1 MLSATNPRP
10 KTLTDADIKYLK
22 DLLDKAARLSFE
34 QIWTEVSGR
43 RGMRLRY
50 RNLTRM
56 TYHSI
61 KIGQAKKLH
70 RTPHTN

>member
-34 QIWTEVSGR
+34 QIWIELSGKAWHETEVSLLPKNDVSFYKDWPGEEVAQ
-43 RGMRLRY
+43 
-50 RNLTRM
+50 NT
-56 TYHSI
+56 TH
-61 KIGQAKKLH
+61 
-70 RTPHTN
+70 